1 MFVHWWANRL
11 WNRIKRLE
19 TNLYIYRNDIKQFY
33 YMSLGKDG
41 IFNKLGRKMEIASLT
56 KSSNHHYHGRLNINV
71 KKKL

>member
-1 MFVHWWANRL
+1 
-11 WNRIKRLE
+11 
-19 TNLYIYRNDIKQFY
+19 
-33 YMSLGKDG
+33 MSLGKDG